1 VWENAA
7 GEEFKDFTNPK
18 DVKILD
24 GAAITIAFLPEGREI
39 AKPPSIPNLANP
51 NAGEGGGMPQG

>member
-1 VWENAA
+1 VWENAV
-7 GEEFKDFTNPK
+7 GDEFQDYTNPK

-24 GAAITIAFLPEGREI
+24 GAAITIAFLPEGGEI

-51 NAGEGGGMPQG
+51 NANEG